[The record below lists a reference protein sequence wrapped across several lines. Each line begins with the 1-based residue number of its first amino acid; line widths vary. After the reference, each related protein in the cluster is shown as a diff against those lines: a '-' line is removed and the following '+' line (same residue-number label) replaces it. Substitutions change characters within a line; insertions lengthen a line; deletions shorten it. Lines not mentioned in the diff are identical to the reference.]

1 MAETLLETFKRDVSL
16 CNHCEHAVHLQLD
29 VPPSA
34 PNNAILRTNRQ
45 LYSVDMM
52 RAEESLE
59 EMEKALLQVE
69 QAKDAL
75 QAASRRVERL
85 ERELLRRRDAQRAY
99 AAPVRRLPKGIMSEI
114 FQLSCGDESWLND
127 KYLMPLVLSSVCK
140 SWRDTAHATHSIWA
154 DLSLDSWEL
163 AGTTRSPVLRRLKLF
178 LSHSGSIP
186 FQRCIVYYRPFTEA
200 LYVSQAFEALVEHV
214 QRWTQLFV
222 GLCAVDEGPRKDYF
236 SFKGDFGRIFSHLEG
251 KEFSCLRSL
260 TGDPDILSEGNA
272 KGIFRHLPS
281 LRDVTLHCNG
291 DMHPEVPQLP
301 WEQLEQLD
309 LEASPAYAVDIIRR
323 CSNLVNLRFTNKR
336 REDLDAAPK
345 LAGGPVVLPRLR
357 TLRVFESGGNK
368 TTLLDRLTAPSLEE
382 AILEYDSV
390 ASIDKTGF
398 PLFLPRSHCPLRCLI
413 LYSSH
418 TLTKSFLALL
428 PELVKLTLY
437 TGKKSTAGFVNMLTL
452 GDRIGLPRFLPSL
465 EELHIFGEIH
475 AESNA
480 MLAMVRAR
488 RDFGRPIQTL
498 SLKQKCLYGISDWI
512 DYDDKKFEQL
522 KTLVPNY
529 NIS

>member
-16 CNHCEHAVHLQLD
+16 CSHCEHAVHLEPD

-45 LYSVDMM
+45 LSSVDMM
-52 RAEESLE
+52 RAEESLV
-59 EMEKALLQVE
+59 EMEKALQQVE

-75 QAASRRVERL
+75 QAASRRVQRA
-85 ERELLRRRDAQRAY
+85 ERELLRRRDVQRAY
-99 AAPVRRLPKGIMSEI
+99 AAPVRRLPKEVMSEI
-114 FQLSCGDESWLND
+114 FQISCGDESYLNNQ
-127 KYLMPLVLSSVCK
+127 YLMPLVLSSVCK

-154 DLSLDSWEL
+154 DFTLCSGDIIR
-163 AGTTRSPVLRRLKLF
+163 TMTPVYRRLKLF

-186 FQRCIVYYRPFTEA
+186 LRRCVVNYRPFTEA
-200 LYVSQAFEALVEHV
+200 LYASKILKALVDHAH
-214 QRWTQLFV
+214 RWTQLFV
-222 GLCAVDEGPRKDYF
+222 CPSVAYDGPRRDYV
-236 SFKGDFGRIFSHLEG
+236 SVKGDLDKIFDQLEG
-251 KEFSCLRSL
+251 KQLSCLRSL
-260 TGDPDILSEGNA
+260 TGDPAILSEGNA

-281 LRDVTLHCNG
+281 LRDVTLHCN
-291 DMHPEVPQLP
+291 DEMYPDVPQLP
-301 WEQLEQLD
+301 WEQVEELD

-323 CSNLVNLRFTNKR
+323 CPNLVNLRFTNRR

-368 TTLLDRLTAPSLEE
+368 TTLLDRLTAPALEE

-398 PLFLPRSHCPLRCLI
+398 PLFLPRSHCPLRCLT

-437 TGKKSTAGFVNMLTL
+437 MGKKSTAGFVNLLTL

-475 AESNA
+475 AELNA

-498 SLKQKCLYGISDWI
+498 SLKQRNPYGISDWI
-512 DYDDKKFEQL
+512 DLDDKKFEQL

-529 NIS
+529 NVS